1 MTGQPVSSSPATG
14 LADRVAGHLPWLREL
29 YRHFHRHPELS
40 MAEHETADRIEQE
53 LIALGLEPQRIAGTG
68 VVAVIRNPGPAT
80 PGPATPGPA
89 NLDPANPDPAGATPA
104 TEGFTVLARADIDAL
119 PIQEDTGL
127 EYASQTPGVMH
138 ACGHDVHAAALLG
151 ATRILAEH
159 RDAWSGTYIAVFQP
173 GEETADGARAMVDGG
188 LLERVPRPDVALSQH
203 VMPAAAGTIGTL
215 PGPVLSAGDSLR
227 ITINGR
233 GAHGSMPHTAVD
245 PVVLASSIVL
255 RLQTIVSREVEPGT
269 FAVLTV
275 GSLTAGSKAN
285 IIPDSAELLLN
296 LRTYDPAVRA
306 QVIAAIERIVRAE
319 CAAAGAPADP
329 EFHFYDQYPLTSNDP
344 AVTDKVTGAFV
355 EHFGPHAVYEAT
367 RVTAS
372 EDFSLIPDAFGVP
385 YTYWTVG
392 SVDPARYR
400 DAVSRGAVSQEI
412 PANHSP
418 HFAPLEEPTLLTATR
433 AQVVA
438 ALAYLGIERPAT

>member
-1 MTGQPVSSSPATG
+1 MPTIASPAT
-14 LADRVAGHLPWLREL
+14 LESAVSTHLPWLRDL

-40 MAEHETADRIEQE
+40 MAEHATADRIEQE
-53 LIALGLEPQRIAGTG
+53 LTALGLESQRIGGTG
-68 VVAVIRNPGPAT
+68 VVAVISNPGPAGT
-80 PGPATPGPA
+80 RPAAADAPPAEGP
-89 NLDPANPDPAGATPA
+89 
-104 TEGFTVLARADIDAL
+104 TVLARADIDAL
-119 PIQEDTGL
+119 PIQEETGL

-138 ACGHDVHAAALLG
+138 ACGHDAHAAALLG

-173 GEETADGARAMVDGG
+173 GEETADGARAMIDGG

-203 VMPAAAGTIGTL
+203 VMPAAAGTIGTVT
-215 PGPVLSAGDSLR
+215 GPVLSAGDSLK
-227 ITINGR
+227 ITIHGR

-255 RLQTIVSREVEPGT
+255 RLQTVVSREVEPGT

-275 GSLTAGSKAN
+275 GSLMAGAKAN
-285 IIPDSAELLLN
+285 IISASAELLLN
-296 LRTYDPAVRA
+296 IRTYDLTVRE

-319 CAAAGAPADP
+319 CAGAGAPADP
-329 EFHFYDQYPLTSNDP
+329 EFHYFDRYPLTSNDP
-344 AVTDKVTGAFV
+344 AVTDTVTKAFV
-355 EHFGPHAVYEAT
+355 DHFGPRAVYEAS

-385 YTYWTVG
+385 YTYWTMG
-392 SVDPARYR
+392 SVDPARYW
-400 DAVSRGAVSQEI
+400 DAVSRGVVTQEI

-438 ALAYLGIERPAT
+438 ALAYLGAERRVA

>member
-1 MTGQPVSSSPATG
+1 MSGPLGAG
-14 LADRVAGHLPWLREL
+14 LADQVAGHLEWLRDL
-29 YRHFHRHPELS
+29 YRHFQRHPELS
-40 MAEHETADRIEQE
+40 MAEHATADRIEQE
-53 LIALGLEPQRIAGTG
+53 LTALGLEPQRIAGTG
-68 VVAVIRNPGPAT
+68 VVAVLGNGEGP
-80 PGPATPGPA
+80 
-89 NLDPANPDPAGATPA
+89 
-104 TEGFTVLARADIDAL
+104 TVLARADIDAL

-138 ACGHDVHAAALLG
+138 ACGHDAHAAALLG
-151 ATRILAEH
+151 ATRVLAEN

-173 GEETADGARAMVDGG
+173 GEETADGARAMVEGG
-188 LLERVPRPDVALSQH
+188 LLDQVPRPDVALSQH
-203 VMPAAAGTIGTL
+203 VMPTAAGTIGTVA
-215 PGPVLSAGDSLR
+215 GPVLSAGDSLK
-227 ITINGR
+227 ITIHGR
-233 GAHGSMPHTAVD
+233 GAHGSMPHTSVD

-269 FAVLTV
+269 FAVVTV
-275 GSLTAGSKAN
+275 GSLTAGTTAN

-296 LRTYDPAVRA
+296 IRTYDLAVREK
-306 QVIAAIERIVRAE
+306 VIAAIERIVRGE
-319 CAAAGAPADP
+319 CAAAGAPAEP
-329 EFHFYDQYPLTSNDP
+329 EFHYYDQYPLTRNDP
-344 AVTDKVTGAFV
+344 GATDTVTEAFV
-355 EHFGPHAVYEAT
+355 EHFGPRAVYEAS

-400 DAVSRGAVSQEI
+400 DAISRGAVSQEI

-418 HFAPLEEPTLLTATR
+418 RFAPVAEPTLLTATR

-438 ALAYLGIERPAT
+438 ALAYLGAGREAV

>member
-1 MTGQPVSSSPATG
+1 MAGPQFA
-14 LADRVAGHLPWLREL
+14 AEVAEYVEGHLDWLRDL
-29 YRHFHRHPELS
+29 YRHFHSHPELS
-40 MAEHETADRIEQE
+40 MAEHATADRIEQE
-53 LIALGLEPQRIAGTG
+53 LTALGLEPKRIGGTG
-68 VVAVIRNPGPAT
+68 VVAVISNPAH
-80 PGPATPGPA
+80 
-89 NLDPANPDPAGATPA
+89 AGAGTSGEVP
-104 TEGFTVLARADIDAL
+104 TVLARADIDAL
-119 PIQEDTGL
+119 PLQEDTDL
-127 EYASQTPGVMH
+127 EYASETPGVMH
-138 ACGHDVHAAALLG
+138 ACGHDAHAAALLG
-151 ATRILAEH
+151 ATRILAEN

-173 GEETADGARAMVDGG
+173 GEETAAGARAMVDDG
-188 LLERVPRPDVALSQH
+188 LLERVPQPDLALSQH
-203 VMPAAAGTIGTL
+203 VMPTAAGTIGTVA
-215 PGPVLSAGDSLR
+215 GPVLSAGDSLK
-227 ITINGR
+227 ITIHGR

-255 RLQTIVSREVEPGT
+255 RLQTVVSREVEPGE

-275 GSLTAGSKAN
+275 GSLAAGAKAN

-296 LRTYDPAVRA
+296 IRTYDPAVRE
-306 QVIAAIERIVRAE
+306 QLISAIERIVRGE

-329 EFHFYDQYPLTSNDP
+329 EFDYYDQYPLTRNDP
-344 AVTDKVTGAFV
+344 GVTNTVTAAFV
-355 EHFGPHAVYEAT
+355 EHFGPRAVYEAS

-372 EDFSLIPDAFGVP
+372 EDFSLVPDAFGVP

-418 HFAPLEEPTLLTATR
+418 HFAPEEESTLLTATR

-438 ALAYLGIERPAT
+438 ALAYLGAERGSV

>member
-1 MTGQPVSSSPATG
+1 MPSSISPAALET
-14 LADRVAGHLPWLREL
+14 AVSDHLPWLRDL

-40 MAEHETADRIEQE
+40 MAEHATADRIEQE
-53 LIALGLEPQRIAGTG
+53 LTALGLDPQRIGGTG
-68 VVAVIRNPGPAT
+68 VVAVISNPA
-80 PGPATPGPA
+80 
-89 NLDPANPDPAGATPA
+89 PAGAGSND
-104 TEGFTVLARADIDAL
+104 EGPTVLA
-119 PIQEDTGL
+119 EN
-127 EYASQTPGVMH
+127 
-138 ACGHDVHAAALLG
+138 
-151 ATRILAEH
+151 

-173 GEETADGARAMVDGG
+173 GEETAAGARAMVDDG

-203 VMPAAAGTIGTL
+203 VMPTAAGTIGTVA
-215 PGPVLSAGDSLR
+215 GPVLSAGDSLK
-227 ITINGR
+227 ITIHGR

-255 RLQTIVSREVEPGT
+255 RLQTVVSREVEPGE

-275 GSLTAGSKAN
+275 GSLTAGAKAN

-296 LRTYDPAVRA
+296 IRTYDLAVRE
-306 QVIAAIERIVRAE
+306 QVIAAIERIVRGE
-319 CAAAGAPADP
+319 CAAAGAPAEP
-329 EFHFYDQYPLTSNDP
+329 EFHYYDQYPLTRNDP
-344 AVTDKVTGAFV
+344 GVTDTVTAAFV
-355 EHFGPHAVYEAT
+355 EHFGPGAVYEAS

-392 SVDPARYR
+392 SVDPDRYR
-400 DAVSRGAVSQEI
+400 DAVARGAVSREI

-418 HFAPLEEPTLLTATR
+418 HFAPEEEPTLLTATR

-438 ALAYLGIERPAT
+438 ALAYLGAERGAEWRTTTTRTPAPLVSPPAR

>member
-1 MTGQPVSSSPATG
+1 MAGPQFA
-14 LADRVAGHLPWLREL
+14 AEVAEYVEGHLDWLRDL

-40 MAEHETADRIEQE
+40 MAEHATADRIEQE
-53 LIALGLEPQRIAGTG
+53 LTALGLEPQRVGGTG
-68 VVAVIRNPGPAT
+68 VVAFISNPA
-80 PGPATPGPA
+80 
-89 NLDPANPDPAGATPA
+89 PAGAGPSGADPTAPNPTA
-104 TEGFTVLARADIDAL
+104 EGPTVLARADIDAL
-119 PIQEDTGL
+119 PLQEDTGL
-127 EYASQTPGVMH
+127 EYASQAPGVMH
-138 ACGHDVHAAALLG
+138 ACGHDAHATALLG
-151 ATRILAEH
+151 ATRILTEN
-159 RDAWSGTYIAVFQP
+159 RDEWSGTYIAVFQP
-173 GEETADGARAMVDGG
+173 GEETAAGARAMVDDG
-188 LLERVPRPDVALSQH
+188 LLDRVPRPDVALSQH
-203 VMPAAAGTIGTL
+203 VMPTAAGTIGTVA
-215 PGPVLSAGDSLR
+215 GPVLSAGDSLR
-227 ITINGR
+227 ITIHGR

-255 RLQTIVSREVEPGT
+255 RLQTVVSREVEPGT

-296 LRTYDPAVRA
+296 IRTYDPAVRE
-306 QVIAAIERIVRAE
+306 QVIAAIERIVRGE

-329 EFHFYDQYPLTSNDP
+329 EFTYYDQYPLTRNDP
-344 AVTDKVTGAFV
+344 GVTNTVTDAFV
-355 EHFGPHAVYEAT
+355 EHFGPRAVYEAS

-392 SVDPARYR
+392 SVDPARDR
-400 DAVSRGAVSQEI
+400 DAVARGAVSQEI

-418 HFAPLEEPTLLTATR
+418 HFAPEEAPTLLTATR

-438 ALAYLGIERPAT
+438 